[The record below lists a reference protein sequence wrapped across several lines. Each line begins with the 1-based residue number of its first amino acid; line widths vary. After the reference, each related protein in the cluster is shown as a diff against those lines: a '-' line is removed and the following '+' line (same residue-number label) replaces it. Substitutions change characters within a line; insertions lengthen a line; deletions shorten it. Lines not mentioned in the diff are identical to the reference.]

1 MSVADAII
9 ALLDSQINTIPLSQ
23 SNTDDS
29 AIHFLLTLLD
39 DPPIGVTQYKLKYFD
54 IPLHRSGPKGW
65 TYFPATT
72 DGTRVAK
79 VSYKSPKPNI
89 YVTALVKLTNY
100 ETDAHTETYTVAEY
114 AIVTI
119 DNLGSYGKVEMRD
132 NYNTSNK
139 RLKIVHQS

>member
-9 ALLDSQINTIPLSQ
+9 ALFDSQINTIPLSQ
-23 SNTDDS
+23 STADDS
-29 AIHFLLTLLD
+29 TIHFLLTLLN

-54 IPLHRSGPKGW
+54 IPLQRSGHKGW
-65 TYFPATT
+65 NYFPATT

-79 VSYKSPKPNI
+79 VSYKSPTPNV
-89 YVTALVKLTNY
+89 YVTALVKLINY
-100 ETDAHTETYTVAEY
+100 ETDADTETYTVAEY

-119 DNLGSYGKVEMRD
+119 DNLRSHGKVERRD
-132 NYNTSNK
+132 NTPRK